1 MITSVKKIVL
11 AVALVMSF
19 CCLQAQENPHARAM
33 RKAFVMTRYS
43 KYTDKSAQGWVDR
56 TADST
61 NVYWRELDGG
71 GLVPKEKIYFVELSK
86 NSGHI
91 GPLYLDGHRFYFN
104 DVPND
109 SLLPLRMI
117 LDAYDKQAPYA
128 STYYSY
134 VAGDEQA
141 AFPGVSVMFGPE
153 GSTFPL
159 KLEPEMN
166 VRVISFKDDDGFRS
180 TYLLSWVSHESKKS
194 SSQQKFY
201 DMDGIFYEFHC
212 PKLSSAPQVSAY
224 DSDTYLD
231 RTNMALDVAHNLVR
245 GIQKN
250 NPKLTAELKTDTLM
264 EKFPYTF
271 SGMLVKLYKSPETPK
286 NNVSYRALKAKLER
300 MVELS
305 KTANPTELLAICH
318 TMDKETGE
326 FEALLTNNQV
336 KELNE
341 LVEKIAAV
349 APEYLKSQVKTAHSN
364 INTRKNLTED
374 IDSLNEKD
382 QEFLNWNG
390 WKLSHG
396 PVDYSKVAFVTKGEH
411 YTGDP
416 QVRYFHVKG
425 NAVEGFHAEAT
436 IHSLAPGRYRL
447 SAVVRAAELEHSG
460 IHIFAKTGAG
470 STAKIYHQEIPAKG
484 NIGGNVWF
492 SALCRYEERVVAQ
505 QGVYGLDIHK
515 ATANGGQGFGWNRI
529 YLDDIIVDGFSSLTY
544 GISTR
549 HDITGS
555 YLYPSNWFSACDF
568 ILEPVE

>member
-104 DVPND
+104 DVPNE

-166 VRVISFKDDDGFRS
+166 IRVISFKDDDGFRS

-194 SSQQKFY
+194 SS
-201 DMDGIFYEFHC
+201 
-212 PKLSSAPQVSAY
+212 
-224 DSDTYLD
+224 
-231 RTNMALDVAHNLVR
+231 RR
-245 GIQKN
+245 
-250 NPKLTAELKTDTLM
+250 
-264 EKFPYTF
+264 
-271 SGMLVKLYKSPETPK
+271 
-286 NNVSYRALKAKLER
+286 R
-300 MVELS
+300 
-305 KTANPTELLAICH
+305 ICS
-318 TMDKETGE
+318 
-326 FEALLTNNQV
+326 F
-336 KELNE
+336 
-341 LVEKIAAV
+341 
-349 APEYLKSQVKTAHSN
+349 
-364 INTRKNLTED
+364 
-374 IDSLNEKD
+374 
-382 QEFLNWNG
+382 
-390 WKLSHG
+390 
-396 PVDYSKVAFVTKGEH
+396 
-411 YTGDP
+411 
-416 QVRYFHVKG
+416 
-425 NAVEGFHAEAT
+425 
-436 IHSLAPGRYRL
+436 
-447 SAVVRAAELEHSG
+447 
-460 IHIFAKTGAG
+460 
-470 STAKIYHQEIPAKG
+470 
-484 NIGGNVWF
+484 
-492 SALCRYEERVVAQ
+492 
-505 QGVYGLDIHK
+505 
-515 ATANGGQGFGWNRI
+515 
-529 YLDDIIVDGFSSLTY
+529 
-544 GISTR
+544 
-549 HDITGS
+549 
-555 YLYPSNWFSACDF
+555 
-568 ILEPVE
+568 